1 VSDRPLHA
9 AGHDAPASSSSGPA
23 EPADDSSRGADGG
36 RTGTPM
42 VEVRGLRRRFG
53 ARTVLDGADLTVA
66 AGEFV
71 AVEGSSGSGKSTLIQ
86 LLGALDSPD
95 GGTMRVAGQDLTRL
109 SRLTRYRRETVG
121 LVFQLHN
128 LIPRLSARQNVELA
142 MFGALR
148 SRTERRRRA
157 EELLEIVGLT
167 ERIDSFP
174 PKMSGGERQR
184 VAFARALANHPKLL
198 LADEPTGSLDPDS
211 TETILATIET
221 LRAEEGITVLA
232 VSHDPLLNRAADR
245 VLRLEDGHIVN
256 PEQAKQTV
264 ELPLSEQ
271 LDALADLADR
281 EGLPQA
287 AMWLREHEPSDQ

>member
-1 VSDRPLHA
+1 VS
-9 AGHDAPASSSSGPA
+9 
-23 EPADDSSRGADGG
+23 
-36 RTGTPM
+36 
-42 VEVRGLRRRFG
+42 
-53 ARTVLDGADLTVA
+53 
-66 AGEFV
+66 
-71 AVEGSSGSGKSTLIQ
+71 VEGPSGSGKSTLIH

-95 GGTMRVAGQDLTRL
+95 GGRMRVAGRDLTGL

-142 MFGALR
+142 MFGVLR
-148 SRTERRRRA
+148 SRTERRQRA
-157 EELLEIVGLT
+157 EELLEIVGLSD
-167 ERIDSFP
+167 RIGTFP
-174 PKMSGGERQR
+174 PKKSGGERQR

-211 TETILATIET
+211 TYAILATIET

-245 VLRLEDGHIVN
+245 VLRLEDGRIVN

-271 LDALADLADR
+271 LDALADLAAR
-281 EGLPQA
+281 EGLPEA
-287 AMWLREHEPSDQ
+287 AVWLREHEPSDQ